1 MEEAK
6 LKKVSIKM
14 ADCEPL
20 AKSFLVAVKIVRFSI
35 QFLFDVQRS
44 LRLAACSVWPYHYQ

>member
-44 LRLAACSVWPYHYQ
+44 LRLAACSVWPYHY